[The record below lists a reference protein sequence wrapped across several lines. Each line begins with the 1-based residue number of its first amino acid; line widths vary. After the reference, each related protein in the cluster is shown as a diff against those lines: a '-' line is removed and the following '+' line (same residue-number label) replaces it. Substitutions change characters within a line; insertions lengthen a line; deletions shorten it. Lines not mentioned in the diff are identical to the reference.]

1 MSYQQ
6 PGTLW
11 KSGYFWLLVRKMTRL
26 SNLTTRNLLIAMHDA
41 IATAVALLASFYLR
55 FEGDWFFDRV
65 PLLLR
70 MLPFFIALSI
80 VVCYA
85 FNLTTTKW
93 RFFSLPDVLNILRA
107 AAVLT
112 VALVVL
118 DYIFVAPNVHGS
130 SVAPNVQGAFFLGK
144 ITIILYFFLEVFFL
158 SGSRFV
164 YRYFRYTRAR
174 YHARTDE
181 DAAPAL
187 LIGRAAD
194 AEVLLRAIESG
205 AVKRLWPVGVLSP
218 SPADRGQMIRNIPV
232 LGGIDDLDDV
242 IEDFAKRNKPI
253 ARVVM
258 APSAFEPD
266 ARPESVLMRARRHGL
281 IVSRLPS
288 LESGDAPRLTAV
300 AVEDLL
306 LRPSEKIDYARLEA
320 LVKNK
325 SVIVTGGGGSIGS
338 EICDRVATFGAAR
351 LLVIENSEPALYA
364 VVESLTAQNTEAAIE
379 GRIADIRDRDR
390 IHRLMSEF
398 KPDIVF
404 HAAALKHVPILERD
418 WSEGVKTNI
427 FGSINVADA
436 AIASGAEAMVMISTD
451 KAIEPVSMLGL
462 TKRFAEMYCQALDHD
477 LATQSDGKSRMR
489 LISVRFGNVLASNG
503 SVVPKFKAQI
513 EAGGPVTVTH
523 PDMVRYFMTIREACD
538 LVLTAATHALTPVR
552 PDVSVYVLNMGQPV
566 KIVDLA
572 ERMIRLS
579 GLQPGHDIEIVF
591 TGMRPGERLNEIL
604 FATEEPTVEI
614 GLAGIMAAK
623 PNEPP
628 MQTLRKWIGMLE
640 QAIAKDD
647 RATIKAVLKDA
658 VPEFGPVAAAEATAR
673 SGPILQS

>member
-1 MSYQQ
+1 
-6 PGTLW
+6 
-11 KSGYFWLLVRKMTRL
+11 MTRL
-26 SNLTTRNLLIAMHDA
+26 SNLTMRNLLIAVHDA
-41 IATAVALLASFYLR
+41 LATTLALFASFYLR
-55 FEGDWFFDRV
+55 FEGDWLFARLPV
-65 PLLLR
+65 LLR
-70 MLPFFIALSI
+70 FLPYFIALSV

-93 RFFSLPDVLNILRA
+93 RFISLPDALNILRA
-107 AAVLT
+107 ATVLT
-112 VALVVL
+112 LALLVL
-118 DYIFVAPNVHGS
+118 DYIFVAPNFHGTF
-130 SVAPNVQGAFFLGK
+130 VAPNVQGSFFLGK
-144 ITIILYFFLEVFFL
+144 ITIILYWFLEIFFL
-158 SGSRFV
+158 SASRFA
-164 YRYFRYTRAR
+164 YRYFRYTRVR
-174 YHARTDE
+174 RNARTE
-181 DAAPAL
+181 DASPAL

-194 AEVLLRAIESG
+194 AEILLRGIESG

-232 LGGIDDLDDV
+232 LGGIDDLEDV
-242 IEDFAKRNKPI
+242 IQDFARRNKPI

-258 APSAFEPD
+258 APSAFEPE
-266 ARPESVLMRARRHGL
+266 AHPESVLMRARRSGL

-288 LESGDAPRLTAV
+288 LESGEVPRLTTV

-320 LVKNK
+320 LVKDK
-325 SVIVTGGGGSIGS
+325 AIIVTGGGGSIGL
-338 EICDRVATFGAAR
+338 EICHRVVTFGAAR

-364 VVESLTAQNTEAAIE
+364 ATETLTALNTAAVVQ
-379 GRIADIRDRDR
+379 GHIADIRDRDR
-390 IHRLMSEF
+390 IHRLMLEF

-427 FGSINVADA
+427 FGSVNVADA
-436 AIASGAEAMVMISTD
+436 AVASGAEAMVMISTD

-462 TKRFAEMYCQALDHD
+462 TKRFAEMYCQALDHE
-477 LATQSDGKSRMR
+477 LASRLDGGPGMR

-538 LVLTAATHALTPVR
+538 LVITAAAHALTPVR

-579 GLQPGHDIEIVF
+579 GLQPGHDIDISF

-628 MQTLRKWIGMLE
+628 MRAVRNWIVLLE

-647 RATIKAVLKDA
+647 RAIIKAVLKDA
-658 VPEFGPVAAAEATAR
+658 VPEFGSISAADATVSSPAMNPGFEAGNRA
-673 SGPILQS
+673 

>member
-1 MSYQQ
+1 MM
-6 PGTLW
+6 
-11 KSGYFWLLVRKMTRL
+11 RI
-26 SNLTTRNLLIAMHDA
+26 SNLSLRNALIATHDA
-41 IATAVALLASFYLR
+41 LATTLAVLASFYLR
-55 FEGDWFFDRV
+55 FEGDLFFDRL

-70 MLPFFIALSI
+70 ILPYFVAFSV

-93 RFFSLPDVLNILRA
+93 RFISLPDALNILRVA
-107 AAVLT
+107 TVLT
-112 VALVVL
+112 LGLVVL
-118 DYIFVAPNVHGS
+118 DYIFVAPNINGT
-130 SVAPNVQGAFFLGK
+130 FFLGR
-144 ITIILYFFLEVFFL
+144 ITIILYWFLEVFFL
-158 SGSRFV
+158 SALRFA
-164 YRYFRYTRAR
+164 YRYFRYTRVRHRAK
-174 YHARTDE
+174 AE
-181 DAAPAL
+181 DASPTL

-194 AEVLLRAIESG
+194 AEILLRGIESG
-205 AVKRLWPVGVLSP
+205 AVKRIWPVGLLSP
-218 SPADRGQMIRNIPV
+218 SPADRGQLIRNIPV
-232 LGGIDDLDDV
+232 LGGIDDIDDV
-242 IEDFAKRNKPI
+242 IADFARRSKPI

-258 APSAFEPD
+258 TPSAFDPE
-266 ARPESVLMRARRHGL
+266 ARPEGVLMRARRLGL

-288 LESGDAPRLTAV
+288 LESGDAPRLTTV

-306 LRPSEKIDYARLEA
+306 LRPSENIDYARLEA
-320 LVKNK
+320 LVKDK
-325 SVIVTGGGGSIGS
+325 AVIVTGGGGSIGS

-364 VVESLTAQNTEAAIE
+364 ATEALAARQTSATIE
-379 GRIADIRDRDR
+379 GRIADIRDRER
-390 IHRLMSEF
+390 ILSLMNEF
-398 KPDIVF
+398 KPDLVF

-427 FGSINVADA
+427 FGTVNVADA
-436 AIASGAEAMVMISTD
+436 ALAAGAEAMVMISTD

-477 LATQSDGKSRMR
+477 LSCQLAGKPRMR

-538 LVLTAATHALTPVR
+538 LVITAATHALAPVR
-552 PDVSVYVLNMGQPV
+552 SDVSVYVLNMGQPV

-579 GLQPGHDIEIVF
+579 GLQPGHDIDIVF

-604 FATEEPTVEI
+604 FATEEPTIEI
-614 GLAGIMAAK
+614 GIAGIMAAK
-623 PNEPP
+623 PNQPP
-628 MQTLRKWIGMLE
+628 MQTMRNWLAALE
-640 QAIAKDD
+640 QAIARND
-647 RATIKAVLKDA
+647 RAAIKAVLKDA
-658 VPEFGPVAAAEATAR
+658 VPEFGSIAPFEQAALA
-673 SGPILQS
+673 GPLQS

>member
-1 MSYQQ
+1 LFRIL
-6 PGTLW
+6 P
-11 KSGYFWLLVRKMTRL
+11 YFVVFSVL
-26 SNLTTRNLLIAMHDA
+26 
-41 IATAVALLASFYLR
+41 
-55 FEGDWFFDRV
+55 
-65 PLLLR
+65 
-70 MLPFFIALSI
+70 
-80 VVCYA
+80 VCYL

-93 RFFSLPDVLNILRA
+93 RFISLPDALNILRA
-107 AAVLT
+107 ATVLA
-112 VALVVL
+112 VALLAL
-118 DYIFVAPNVHGS
+118 DYFFVAPNVHGQP
-130 SVAPNVQGAFFLGK
+130 VAPNVQGAFFFGK
-144 ITIILYFFLEVFFL
+144 VTIILFWFLEVSFL
-158 SGSRFV
+158 SGSRFA
-164 YRYFRYTRAR
+164 YRYFRYTRIR
-174 YHARTDE
+174 HHAMVE
-181 DAAPAL
+181 DAAATL
-187 LIGRAAD
+187 LVGRAAD
-194 AEVLLRAIESG
+194 AEILLRGIESG
-205 AVKRLWPVGVLSP
+205 AVKRIWPVGLLSP
-218 SPADRGQMIRNIPV
+218 SPADRGQLIRNIPV
-232 LGGIDDLDDV
+232 LGGIDDIEDV
-242 IEDFAKRNKPI
+242 IADFARRNKPI

-258 APSAFEPD
+258 TPSAFDPE
-266 ARPESVLMRARRHGL
+266 ARPESVLMRARRLGL

-288 LESGDAPRLTAV
+288 LESGEAPRLTTV

-320 LVKNK
+320 LVKGK
-325 SVIVTGGGGSIGS
+325 AVIVTGGGGSIGS
-338 EICDRVATFGAAR
+338 EICDRVVTFGAAR

-364 VVESLTAQNTEAAIE
+364 ITESLASHDSGAAIE
-379 GRIADIRDRDR
+379 GRVADIRDRER
-390 IHRLMSEF
+390 ILRLMNEF
-398 KPDIVF
+398 RPDIVF

-427 FGSINVADA
+427 FGSVNVADA
-436 AIASGAEAMVMISTD
+436 ALAAGAEAMVMISTD

-477 LATQSDGKSRMR
+477 LAALPDGQPRMR

-538 LVLTAATHALTPVR
+538 LVITAAAHALAPER

-579 GLQPGHDIEIVF
+579 GLAPGHDIDIVF

-604 FATEEPTVEI
+604 FAIEEPPVEI
-614 GLAGIMAAK
+614 GVAGIMAAK

-628 MQTLRKWIGMLE
+628 MQSLRKWIAALD
-640 QAIAKDD
+640 QAIARDD

-658 VPEFGPVAAAEATAR
+658 VPEFGSNAA
-673 SGPILQS
+673 